1 MTSGIFIDFDNT
13 MMETEKHSL
22 PSLIARFNELYGDR
36 LDAPL
41 TYESFTELFH
51 GLARE
56 ALCSAMSGYFGF
68 EVDCAELFAQRDI
81 RVMRFVRTIPGGIVM
96 APNMVEV
103 LTDLRAKGWIAA
115 LVTNNTLQRCFS
127 AMRYAD
133 TRQGAELGALLSPHF
148 YEAGFLQKPD
158 PDVYLRAIE
167 ESGTD
172 ASRSLA
178 IEDSPAGVT
187 AAIGAGL
194 TCFGFTGFSHEPE
207 VLTAKLLNTGARA
220 IFHSWKELPAL
231 MQAHGFMT
239 HAP

>member
-22 PSLIARFNELYGDR
+22 PSLIARFNELYGDK

-41 TYESFTELFH
+41 TYPEFTKHFH

-56 ALCSAMSGYFGF
+56 ALSVAMSGLYGF
-68 EVDCAELFAQRDI
+68 HVDTDALFAQRDI
-81 RVMRFVRTIPGGIVM
+81 RVMLFVRDIPGGIVM
-96 APNMVEV
+96 APHMIDV
-103 LTDLRAKGWIAA
+103 LQNLRAKGWVVA

-133 TRQGAELGALLSPHF
+133 NKQGAQLGALLSPHF
-148 YEAGFLQKPD
+148 YEAGFVQKPD

-167 ESGTD
+167 ESGSD
-172 ASRSLA
+172 AKKSVA

-187 AAIGAGL
+187 AAVAAGL
-194 TCFGFTGFSHEPE
+194 TCFGFTGFSHEPAM
-207 VLTAKLLNTGARA
+207 LAAKLIKAGARD
-220 IFHSWKELPAL
+220 IFHSWDMLPEL
-231 MQAHGFMT
+231 MRTNGF
-239 HAP
+239 